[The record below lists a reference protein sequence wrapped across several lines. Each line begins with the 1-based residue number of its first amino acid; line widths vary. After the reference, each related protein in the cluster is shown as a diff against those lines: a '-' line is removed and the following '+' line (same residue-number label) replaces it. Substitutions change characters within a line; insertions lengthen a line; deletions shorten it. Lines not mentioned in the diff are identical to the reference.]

1 MKGRASWIQIEKMDK
16 EQILSEE
23 TLTALF
29 NETDP
34 IKRAILTVA
43 LDERAGQVGN
53 GAKTHLKTMFAA
65 FSKVE
70 KQMKQEQKKERSI
83 GLVDNWTNFIGPYP
97 QMRCGSWEASDD
109 GIFTSNGERSTL
121 DSMACYH
128 PILPLERLKNLETGE

>member
-1 MKGRASWIQIEKMDK
+1 MSAKLTKEMIEKMDK

-70 KQMKQEQKKERSI
+70 KQMKQETTVLKRE
-83 GLVDNWTNFIGPYP
+83 
-97 QMRCGSWEASDD
+97 EAV
-109 GIFTSNGERSTL
+109 
-121 DSMACYH
+121 
-128 PILPLERLKNLETGE
+128 